1 MLWVSTSERYRYP
14 LPEGH
19 RFPIEKYGLVEEKL
33 LREGVL
39 QAEQLYHPGKA
50 SREILGLAHTKAYV
64 DQCFQLS
71 LPEKQLRA
79 LGLPLTELSLK
90 RARCSVAGTL
100 KSVQYALEYGA
111 AANLGGGTH
120 HAYADRPEGFCLF
133 NDLAVAAAY
142 AVEELGLKSVLV
154 YDLDVHQGNGT
165 AAIFRTNRSVF
176 TFSCHCAQ
184 NYPLRK
190 ETSDRDI
197 ALPEGTGDNVY
208 LSVIKQELPALLN
221 QLRPDL
227 VLYQAGADVLAGDR
241 LGKFAL
247 SPEAVA
253 ARDRLVFEAVFERNI
268 PIVTTLG
275 GGYHKRLSVL
285 VDTHAKTIQLL
296 SHFCND

>member
-1 MLWVSTSERYRYP
+1 MLRVATSEKYRYP

-19 RFPIEKYGLVEEKL
+19 RFPIEKYGLVQEKL

-39 QAEQLYHPGKA
+39 QAGQLYHPGKA
-50 SREILGLAHTKAYV
+50 SAEMLYLAHTKAYV
-64 DQCFQLS
+64 DKCFQLN

-100 KSVQYALEYGA
+100 KSVEYALKYGA

-120 HAYADRPEGFCLF
+120 HAYADKPEGFCLF
-133 NDLAVAAAY
+133 NDLAVAAAF
-142 AVEELGLKSVLV
+142 AVEKLGLKSVLV
-154 YDLDVHQGNGT
+154 CDLDVHQGNGT
-165 AAIFRTNRSVF
+165 AAIFRQNLSVY

-190 ETSDRDI
+190 EESNRDI
-197 ALPEGTGDNVY
+197 ALPEGTSDKAY
-208 LSVIKQELPALLN
+208 LAAIGQELPALLD
-221 QLRPDL
+221 QLRPEL

-253 ARDRLVFEAVFERNI
+253 ARDRLLFETVFKRDI

-275 GGYHKRLSVL
+275 GGYHERLSTL
-285 VDTHAKTIQLL
+285 VNAHARTIQLL
-296 SHFCND
+296 SDFL